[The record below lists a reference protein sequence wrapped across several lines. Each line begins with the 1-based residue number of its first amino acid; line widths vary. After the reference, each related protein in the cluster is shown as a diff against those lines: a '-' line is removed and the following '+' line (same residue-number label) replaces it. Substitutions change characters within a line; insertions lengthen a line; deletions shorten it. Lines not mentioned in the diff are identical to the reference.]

1 MGCTL
6 QQTGPAMDGKG
17 FGIKASF
24 LFREGAEFR
33 ERLGQRKEE
42 WDWDRQPDSAA
53 GRKEGAAFPEDLPR

>member
-1 MGCTL
+1 MGCTPER
-6 QQTGPAMDGKG
+6 TGPAMDGKG
-17 FGIKASF
+17 LGIKASF

-33 ERLGQRKEE
+33 ERLGQRQEE